1 MENII
6 ADFPGEGT
14 PMAVNLPP
22 LAELLPVP
30 GVALGTAY
38 ARIKQTAAAAAPGR
52 RDLVVMLLAEGSTV
66 AGVFTRNAFRAAP
79 VQLAEAGIVRGG
91 VRALI
96 INSGNA
102 NAATAEPGLE
112 DATRVCDELA
122 RAASLPEGSVLPFS
136 TGVIGV
142 RLPVER
148 MIQALPDALSSVEQD
163 GWADAARAIMT
174 TDTAPKAVSR
184 RVDVAGVPVTI
195 TGMAKGAGMI
205 KPDMATMLGYVCC
218 DARVDQ
224 ECLNAMVRRIAEAS
238 FNRITVD
245 GDTSTN
251 DAFVIAA
258 TGVAEHP
265 RIRGP
270 EDVGYEAL
278 ADGLTDVARILA
290 QWLVRDGEG
299 ATRFVTVRV
308 EGGASSDECLR
319 VAYTV
324 AESPLI
330 KTAIFAGDP
339 NWGRFCM
346 AIGRA
351 GVAALDPSR
360 VNLFL
365 DDVCVARGGLM
376 ADDYTEAD
384 GARVMARPEFEV
396 RIELGRG
403 DHAETVWTTDLSYNY
418 VKINAEYRT

>member
-1 MENII
+1 
-6 ADFPGEGT
+6 
-14 PMAVNLPP
+14 MAVNLPP
-22 LAELLPVP
+22 LGELLPVP
-30 GVALGTAY
+30 GVSVGTAF
-38 ARIKQTAAAAAPGR
+38 AGIKASATAAAPGKQ
-52 RDLVVMLLAEGSTV
+52 DLVVMLLAEGSVT

-79 VQLAEAGIVRGG
+79 VLLAEATIARGG

-102 NAATAEPGLE
+102 NAATAEPGLQ
-112 DATRVCDELA
+112 DAHQVCEALA
-122 RAASLPEGSVLPFS
+122 REASLPEGSVLPFS

-142 RLPVER
+142 RLPVDR
-148 MIQALPDALSSVEQD
+148 MIKALPQAVSAARDD
-163 GWADAARAIMT
+163 RWADAARAIMT
-174 TDTAPKAVSR
+174 TDTAPKALSR
-184 RVDVAGVPVTI
+184 RIDVAGTPVTI
-195 TGMAKGAGMI
+195 TGMAKGAGML

-218 DARVDQ
+218 DANVDQ
-224 ECLNAMVRRIAEAS
+224 DCLDALVRQVADAS

-251 DAFVIAA
+251 DAFIMVA
-258 TGVAEHP
+258 TGVADHP
-265 RIRGP
+265 RIASPDG
-270 EDVGYEAL
+270 DGYGAL
-278 ADGLTDVARILA
+278 AQGLTEVAQKLA

-308 EGGASSDECLR
+308 EGGASPEECLR

-351 GVAALDPSR
+351 GVPDLDTAR

-376 ADDYTEAD
+376 AEEYEEAD
-384 GARVMARPEFEV
+384 GARVMAQAEFEV

-403 DHAETVWTTDLSYNY
+403 EATETVWTTDLSYDY